1 MTVRSLHLTL
11 CASFGLV
18 FAAACVSVSATEFLL
33 DSRILAAPWRD
44 NAGKSL
50 SLVQLTGKPLV
61 MTMGYAACRK
71 TCSTTLLVL
80 KEIQKSFEAKGREAE
95 FVVVTYAPDAD
106 TPKAWTEYRKSRDL
120 ARPNWHF
127 LSGTAA
133 DTRRVANMLDLNY
146 WSYDEHV
153 MHDFRV
159 VIFDADGKFSR
170 EIRWPDL
177 AKLDAIISQ
186 L

>member
-1 MTVRSLHLTL
+1 MS
-11 CASFGLV
+11 GLAI
-18 FAAACVSVSATEFLL
+18 AAACAQVSAAEFLL
-33 DSRILAAPWRD
+33 DAHILATPWQD
-44 NAGKSL
+44 NSGKSL
-50 SLVQLTGKPLV
+50 RLAQLSGKPLV

-80 KEIQKSFEAKGREAE
+80 KEIQKSFEAKGRAAE
-95 FVVVTYAPDAD
+95 FVVVTYAPNAD

-120 ARPNWHF
+120 LRPNWHF

-133 DTRRVANMLDLNY
+133 DTQRVANMLDLNY
-146 WSYDEHV
+146 WSDDEHV

-177 AKLDAIISQ
+177 GRLGAIISQ